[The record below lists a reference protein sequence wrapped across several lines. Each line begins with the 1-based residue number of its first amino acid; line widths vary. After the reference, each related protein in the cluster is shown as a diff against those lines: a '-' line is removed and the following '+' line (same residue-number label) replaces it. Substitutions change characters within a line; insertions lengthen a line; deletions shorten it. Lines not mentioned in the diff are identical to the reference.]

1 MIRKI
6 LLASSVVAAM
16 AGISVP
22 AQAQIYVGI
31 APPAARVEVVPAP
44 RTGYTWAPGYW
55 DYRSGRYDWVVGHWE
70 TDRPGYAY
78 VAPTW
83 IERDG
88 RWYVER
94 NGWREREARR
104 EAREERREARR
115 DAREERREMRED
127 ARR

>member
-6 LLASSVVAAM
+6 LLASTVVAAM
-16 AGISVP
+16 GTFSVP
-22 AQAQIYVGI
+22 AQAQLYVGI

-55 DYRSGRYDWVVGHWE
+55 DWRADRYAWVSGHWE
-70 TDRPGYAY
+70 ADRPGYAY

-83 IERDG
+83 
-88 RWYVER
+88 VER
-94 NGWREREARR
+94 NGRWYMEHNGWARREARR
-104 EAREERREARR
+104 EAREDRREQRR
-115 DAREERREMRED
+115 DEREERREMRED

>member
-6 LLASSVVAAM
+6 LLASAVVAAL
-16 AGISVP
+16 GSISVP
-22 AQAQIYVGI
+22 AQAQIFVGV
-31 APPAARVEVVPAP
+31 APPATRVEVIPAP

-55 DYRSGRYDWVVGHWE
+55 DWRDNRHTWVNGHWE
-70 TDRPGYAY
+70 ADRPGFAY

-83 IERDG
+83 VERDG
-88 RWYVER
+88 RWYMER
-94 NGWREREARR
+94 NGWREARR
-104 EAREERREARR
+104 EAREERREDRR